1 MNDAVKKGSK
11 GRAADSLPAG
21 KNVLL
26 CLTGGIAC
34 YKSATLASRLVQA
47 GAAVSVAM
55 TAGAEKFITPLTF
68 QTLTGRRVYTS
79 LWQASEDFDSQHL
92 SLTGSAD
99 LMIIAPATADIMA
112 KMASGLADDLVST
125 LALSAHGACPILIAP
140 AMNTRMW
147 LAPPTQDNLAR
158 LKGWGI
164 HVIGPEQGRLAC
176 DTTGPGRM
184 SEPEEILA
192 AAMRIL
198 QGGKGKRGEM
208 V

>member
-11 GRAADSLPAG
+11 GRPANAPPGG

-34 YKSATLASRLVQA
+34 YKVAILASRLVQA

-55 TAGAEKFITPLTF
+55 TEAAERFVTPLTF

-79 LWQASEDFDSQHL
+79 LWQSSEDFDSHHI

-112 KMASGLADDLVST
+112 KMAAGVADDLVST
-125 LALSAHGACPILIAP
+125 LALSVHGACPILIAP

-164 HVIGPEQGRLAC
+164 HVIGPEEGRLAC
-176 DTTGPGRM
+176 DTIGPGRM

-192 AAMRIL
+192 AAIRIL
-198 QGGKGKRGEM
+198 RAGKGKRGEI

>member
-1 MNDAVKKGSK
+1 MNDAKGKGPK
-11 GRAADSLPAG
+11 GRAADASPAG

-34 YKSATLASRLVQA
+34 YKSAALASRLVQA
-47 GAAVSVAM
+47 GASVSVAM
-55 TAGAEKFITPLTF
+55 TSAAERFITPLTF
-68 QTLTGRRVYTS
+68 QALTGRQVYTS

-112 KMASGLADDLVST
+112 KMASGIADDLVST

-158 LKGWGI
+158 LKSWGV
-164 HVIGPEQGRLAC
+164 HVIGPEEGRLAC
-176 DTTGPGRM
+176 NTTGPGRM
-184 SEPEEILA
+184 SEPEDILA
-192 AAMRIL
+192 AAIGIL
-198 QGGKGKRGEM
+198 KGGKDKRGEM